1 MNRMNI
7 GSLSVY
13 VSGDNLMFISAHK
26 GFVSM
31 AGNTVSTDPNEDSGG
46 SDRSQYAPLS
56 TIMGGIKIQF

>member
-1 MNRMNI
+1 
-7 GSLSVY
+7 
-13 VSGDNLMFISAHK
+13 
-26 GFVSM
+26 M